1 MLLRAG
7 GATLNLK
14 LKLPLAREKLDKT
27 TSQSLKIP
35 ENSRFSCLLPWLNPS
50 YDGSLAKV
58 RDKAVIK
65 R

>member
-35 ENSRFSCLLPWLNPS
+35 EKFKVFVPSSLVKPLL
-50 YDGSLAKV
+50 
-58 RDKAVIK
+58 
-65 R
+65 